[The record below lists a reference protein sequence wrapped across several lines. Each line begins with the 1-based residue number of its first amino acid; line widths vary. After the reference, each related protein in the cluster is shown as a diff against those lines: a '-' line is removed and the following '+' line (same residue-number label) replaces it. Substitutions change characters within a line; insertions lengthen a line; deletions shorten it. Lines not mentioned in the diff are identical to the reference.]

1 MRAEETGIV
10 ITKKRQ
16 KRGILFVI
24 SEVPGYKEVE
34 RWSWGGGWK
43 VFSQGTLDLFT

>member
-1 MRAEETGIV
+1 MRSEETGIV

-24 SEVPGYKEVE
+24 SEVPGV
-34 RWSWGGGWK
+34 
-43 VFSQGTLDLFT
+43 